1 MADVLC
7 NIAKGRFIEWFYRVD
22 NNDPTNSAILVVPIA
37 AGTATDDQI
46 RDADTLAA
54 ILALGGGLTERTANG
69 WNRKTLTDADITFGS
84 PDDSANTMSV
94 VISDQTWTPTS
105 GSDTVSDLIIAYDSD
120 TTGGTDSNVLPIG
133 VLDFV
138 ITPDG
143 SLVTMDV
150 GSTLG
155 TAS

>member
-7 NIAKGRFIEWFYRVD
+7 NIAKGRWIEWFYRVD
-22 NNDPTNSAILVVPIA
+22 NNDPTNSAIIIVPID
-37 AGTATDDQI
+37 AGSATDDNI

-54 ILALGGGLTERTANG
+54 ILALGGGMTERSSSG

-94 VISDQTWTPTS
+94 VISDQTWTPTA
-105 GSDTVSDLIIAYDSD
+105 GAVTDLLVCYDSD
-120 TTGGTDSNVLPIG
+120 TTGGTDSNILPIG
-133 VLDFV
+133 VLDFA

-143 SLVTMDV
+143 SIVTMDV

>member
-22 NNDPTNSAILVVPIA
+22 NNDPTNSVILVIPFN

-46 RDADTLAA
+46 RDADTVAA
-54 ILALGGGLTERTANG
+54 VFALGGGITERTANG

-105 GSDTVSDLIIAYDSD
+105 PTDTVTDLLIAYDSD
-120 TTGGTDSNVLPIG
+120 STGGTDSNILPIG

>member
-7 NIAKGRFIEWFYRVD
+7 NVAKGRWIEWFWRVN
-22 NNDPTNSAILVVPIA
+22 NNDPTNSAIILVPIS

-69 WNRKTLTDADITFGS
+69 WNRKTITDADIADPS
-84 PDDSANTMSV
+84 VDDSGNTNSV
-94 VISDQTWTPTS
+94 VISDQTWTPTA
-105 GSDTVSDLIIAYDSD
+105 DAVTDILVCYDSD
-120 TTGGTDSNVLPIG
+120 TTAGTDSNILPIG
-133 VLDFV
+133 VLDFAV
-138 ITPDG
+138 TGDG
-143 SLVTMDV
+143 SVVTMDV